1 MTKLDFDFFGAYVFA
16 LIVLGAL
23 VAAGIAY
30 GQPMIVFLAVLS
42 AGFGWLSSVA
52 QIWQCGWGLLA
63 PIIAPRFSKICT
75 QRISSSAPSARY
87 SSVHTLTTGS
97 ISSTDIRASVRSWR
111 GEKQTTRQRPLS
123 LSATI
128 NPPRSTAS
136 PRASARNAG
145 KSLAKTKVWG

>member
-52 QIWQCGWGLLA
+52 QIWQSYFDRPDRGWLA
-63 PIIAPRFSKICT
+63 IAIFVT
-75 QRISSSAPSARY
+75 
-87 SSVHTLTTGS
+87 VL
-97 ISSTDIRASVRSWR
+97 ASD
-111 GEKQTTRQRPLS
+111 GAAALGM
-123 LSATI
+123 TI
-128 NPPRSTAS
+128 FLFRVV
-136 PRASARNAG
+136 
-145 KSLAKTKVWG
+145 L